1 MAKRS
6 TEMPACRRC
15 GGTMKKIASGR
26 RPQRMVVVD
35 GVPHISGNYCWKNY
49 RCKNGHLYIDR
60 RDLPLAVG
68 TAVAPED

>member
-1 MAKRS
+1 
-6 TEMPACRRC
+6 
-15 GGTMKKIASGR
+15 MKKIASGR

-60 RDLPLAVG
+60 HDLPLAVG